1 LFIDSIPSTPETSR
15 EEKSLI
21 NRNLQFAEMLNL
33 GGGIQ
38 RRQTTAGM
46 DRDKRSKWHRLRE
59 GDSSVKKFKKM
70 KEVS

>member
-1 LFIDSIPSTPETSR
+1 MDSTPATSI

-21 NRNLQFAEMLNL
+21 NHSLQFADMLNL

-38 RRQTTAGM
+38 RHDTTAGM